1 MKTKSI
7 KNPKK
12 TFLSHKLEE
21 IDMVKFMTFVVM
33 PELEERVKL
42 RIGSLG
48 GRVLSVHRALGVSG
62 TSILAF
68 NEEVPQFVIFATARS
83 EDAQNILLAIA
94 TEFNFQLPK
103 TGKAWLIDVEG
114 YMGAKGVLSE

>member
-1 MKTKSI
+1 MKAKKI
-7 KNPKK
+7 KK
-12 TFLSHKLEE
+12 TFLTHKLED
-21 IDMVKFMTFVVM
+21 IDLVKFMTFVVT
-33 PELEERVKL
+33 PELEEGVKI

-48 GRVLSVHRALGVSG
+48 GRVLSVHRATGISG
-62 TSILAF
+62 RSIVAF

-94 TEFNFQLPK
+94 TEFNFQLSQ
-103 TGKAWLIDVEG
+103 TGKAWLVDVEG